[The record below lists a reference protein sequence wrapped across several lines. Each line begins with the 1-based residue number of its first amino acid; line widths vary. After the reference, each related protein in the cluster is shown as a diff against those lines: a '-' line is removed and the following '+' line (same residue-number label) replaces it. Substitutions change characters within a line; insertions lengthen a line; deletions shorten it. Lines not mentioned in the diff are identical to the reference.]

1 MSGLYK
7 VYQFP
12 RFFDTMLDEIK
23 DLSKL
28 NDEGDGF
35 DLAPDDMTKL
45 KEFGIDKE

>member
-35 DLAPDDMTKL
+35 DLAPDDMIKL